1 MGFHALFMLKKEN
14 KNWIKD
20 KKYQKYGVKWEWC
33 KKIYTKKPMPKNVDS
48 KKAVGSGSIALQ
60 IVPSFILT
68 ELHFIL

>member
-1 MGFHALFMLKKEN
+1 MRVM
-14 KNWIKD
+14 
-20 KKYQKYGVKWEWC
+20 Q
-33 KKIYTKKPMPKNVDS
+33 KIYTKKPMPKNVDS

>member
-1 MGFHALFMLKKEN
+1 MLKKKTKIGSKIKSIKSMGSNESDAKKSIQ
-14 KNWIKD
+14 KNLC
-20 KKYQKYGVKWEWC
+20 QK
-33 KKIYTKKPMPKNVDS
+33 TVDS